1 MEEVKYSAGMR
12 LRIRD
17 AEWFVRGVKPVRTG
31 GQALY
36 VRGIT
41 CPVQGRDQI
50 FWTEAE
56 KNTAGETEIEI
67 IRPENVELRLDTSS
81 HAITTRLRI
90 ESVARHNPVSSGNMA
105 IAHHAAMDVLNYQ
118 LQPAYHA
125 LNSQR
130 DPRSRILIADAVGL
144 GKTLEAGVLLS
155 ELICRGAA
163 QRILVVTLK
172 SMMAQFQKEM
182 WCRHTASF

>member
-67 IRPENVELRLDTSS
+67 IRPPPVSSIRRRARSSRHLRHPSS
-81 HAITTRLRI
+81 HAR
-90 ESVARHNPVSSGNMA
+90 AVS
-105 IAHHAAMDVLNYQ
+105 
-118 LQPAYHA
+118 
-125 LNSQR
+125 
-130 DPRSRILIADAVGL
+130 PR
-144 GKTLEAGVLLS
+144 GV
-155 ELICRGAA
+155 RA
-163 QRILVVTLK
+163 
-172 SMMAQFQKEM
+172 
-182 WCRHTASF
+182 

>member
-90 ESVARHNPVSSGNMA
+90 ESVARHNPVSSGNIA

-130 DPRSRILIADAVGL
+130 DPRPRHFLAVL
-144 GKTLEAGVLLS
+144 VRVRKTY
-155 ELICRGAA
+155 
-163 QRILVVTLK
+163 
-172 SMMAQFQKEM
+172 
-182 WCRHTASF
+182 